1 MENYHNY
8 EENVKNSLDN
18 QNKKMDDIVEEKELD
33 KTKENINNMKKIE

>member
-18 QNKKMDDIVEEKELD
+18 QNKKMDDIVEER
-33 KTKENINNMKKIE
+33 IR